1 MKYLASLLISLC
13 LISCNKKSEET
24 PIVENRSFPKSKSFY
39 AHDSSFS
46 IELSSIFQ
54 QLRFAGTDTL
64 QTMYGSAFQDT
75 YIMENDSL
83 SLMISIATFNDEMFE
98 KRPYQ
103 KVYESSMNNFLHA
116 MNAKQTSKQV
126 SKKKLGKVQ
135 INGERIFYALTQYGK
150 SFYGVSEMYHVKNTL
165 HHIAI
170 ISSKKQVFTQSDDIA
185 LAFHSYMPR

>member
-13 LISCNKKSEET
+13 LISCNKKSDET
-24 PIVENRSFPKSKSFY
+24 PIVEKRSFPTSKTFH

-46 IELSSIFQ
+46 IELSPIFQ
-54 QLRFAGTDTL
+54 QLRFAKTDTL
-64 QTMYGSAFQDT
+64 QTIYGAAFQDT
-75 YIMENDSL
+75 YIMDNDTL
-83 SLMISIATFNDEMFE
+83 SMMISIATFDEDMFE
-98 KRPYQ
+98 TRPYQ

-116 MNAKQTSKQV
+116 MNAKQTSRQV
-126 SKKKLGKVQ
+126 SKKKFGKDH
-135 INGERIFYALTQYGK
+135 IKGERFYYALTQDGK

-170 ISSKKQVFTQSDDIA
+170 ISSKKQAFSQSDDIA

>member
-1 MKYLASLLISLC
+1 MKYIASLLISLC
-13 LISCNKKSEET
+13 LISCNKKSNES
-24 PIVENRSFPKSKSFY
+24 PLVEKRSFPKSKTFH
-39 AHDSSFS
+39 AQDSSFS
-46 IELSSIFQ
+46 IELSPIFQ

-75 YIMENDSL
+75 YLMDNDSL
-83 SLMISIATFNDEMFE
+83 SMMISIATFNEDMFE

-135 INGERIFYALTQYGK
+135 INGERIFYALTQDGK
-150 SFYGVSEMYHVKNTL
+150 SFYGVSEMYHLKNTL

-170 ISSKKQVFTQSDDIA
+170 ISSKKQAFTQSDDIA